1 MAQGR
6 INFQVGFQVDKTGLN
21 TLKASLQELMSL
33 KPIDLINSTDAI
45 NDLQEIQTVV
55 AKMQEALNK
64 SYNFKL
70 DSYNV
75 SSFNKELNA
84 AGVNIDRLRNAMEKA
99 GPKGEI
105 VFRNFANA
113 VTQSK
118 LELKETYNLID
129 SMGKTLM
136 NTIRW
141 SIASSA
147 INTVTG
153 SIQKAW
159 SFTKQ
164 LDSSLNDIR
173 IVTEKSSD
181 EMAQFA
187 KHANNAAKELGTTT
201 KQYAQSSLIYFQQG
215 LSDEEVTARSE
226 VTIKAANVTGQSAA
240 QVSEQL
246 TAIWNGY
253 KVSAEEAEL
262 YIDKVSAVAAT
273 TAADLEEMSDGMSKV
288 ASAANAMGVDIDQLN
303 GMLATIVSV
312 TREDSSAV
320 GTALKTIFARM
331 GDLKVEGEDEF
342 GVTLGEVSGQLKT
355 MGIEILDSQDQ
366 MREMGDIIEEVADK
380 WEGWTEAQQR
390 AAAVAIAGKRQ
401 YNNLI
406 ALFENWDMYESSKQT
421 SEDAA
426 GTLQKQQDIAME
438 SLQKHFDKL
447 TATAEDLYM
456 SFFDSESFKDILDFL
471 TKLVEIL
478 DDFVDTVGG
487 GGVVLT
493 VLSSALLQLG
503 SKQISQGISTMVT
516 NFQNAH
522 ENAEKINTVLTNLK
536 EFSFKGIDSTVD
548 KIVEVREQLILLK
561 KKGLLNDEDYNAM
574 QDELQTLI
582 EAANAASDVKATQ
595 EATDKRMQ
603 SDIAL
608 YRTKDSKGRLRD
620 SEGRYA
626 EEVISLEEVFNEG
639 DRLRELGNSAEEA
652 ALQNEKLKIYLDQLE
667 ESKRLFDSR
676 FNEAVKQGGT
686 LPADIEASANK
697 TRIEAFSEDYENKN
711 NKIQQY
717 IDLTSKAINETGM
730 LTEEE
735 KENVNSSLEKLQAK
749 MDAYKEAIQLEKK
762 LTAELNALDDSDPK
776 KTAVK
781 KTLISAK
788 RSTTRRK
795 NAVTEAFSG
804 AKTEG
809 EKAKKIVANTNKT
822 IKEEVKKG
830 GAGVGAEAKKV
841 GEKVQENLNKEFKKI
856 NTQQII
862 QNITNSIAAISQLAS
877 SIMMLKNLG
886 SIWSNEEI
894 SIGDKWLQ
902 TITIVASTL
911 PLIYNSLETLN
922 TAMGRSS
929 TLIDVINAKKSAKNA
944 LDAID
949 LKHAKDIT
957 TATWFQVAAKKAG
970 VTADADGL
978 KILLAKTPAE
988 LKQLGLT
995 EAQIAALIK
1004 QKAAQDAVNASMLLN
1019 PVMLIVAG
1027 LAALAAVTTAVINA
1041 QKKQREQ
1048 QIENNKEIINQTKTL
1063 MEEANKQQ
1071 ELYTKYIDL
1080 LATYKQTGTEKDNLE
1095 KATLDLAKAYDIEIN
1110 KLDLILERYDK
1121 INQAIVDKKYQ
1132 ETKDAKDE
1140 AAMGLNAAKTNLEL
1154 STGINNRYSKNF
1166 PAFYIDAGVYL
1177 EDNELELLQ
1186 KLSKQGIK
1194 VEGYASTDLF
1204 NFILDNTAE
1213 AGFFINSFDDFIKTY
1228 STISTVLNNLTSLD
1242 FQDNELASNLKEWLN
1257 DNKDEY
1263 EAYIQAIN
1271 DYDKR
1276 LSEFAQVS
1284 LEKVNQDL
1292 GINIEEIDNIATFQ
1306 EYKENFIAEF
1316 KKIMLEEEVVYT
1328 EDEIQKMVDSVLGSF
1343 SHLEDEIENAAIY
1356 DELLKILFNPPDK
1369 PATNFEDI
1377 TIEEYLKQ
1385 LEKDGRLKIAAGALG
1400 LFDDT
1405 TSILISEFD
1414 KAMLRYEAQLAY
1426 HAKAANLTDLLAT
1439 AILGGEDPSKIKDNE
1454 YFKELKDLDIVDDLL
1469 KNFENKTVTEQLK
1482 ILGEIESKM
1491 SDLIDK
1497 WVEGDG
1503 KLEDLNSELTDA
1515 EKNFLRIKASVAESQ
1530 YPLAGLVNALKLVG
1544 DGFTLAADKVEEF
1557 KKIAPE
1563 LLEGSIVNADGSIA
1577 LNQETIS
1584 AVAQTYLTDEEYLT
1598 KKSEIEAKLSDETV
1612 SEEDKAKYTELLS
1625 ELNSVYYYI
1634 KNINTLIAQI
1644 PLDPYRVLNQQINA
1658 ITRTITKLEEA
1669 QEHLV
1674 GKALLDNLE
1683 AQCQELA
1690 RANTL
1695 LQDRFN
1701 LFKEIEKNNINS
1713 QISSIITAG
1722 LNSQGLTHNDLFD
1735 INGAVNL
1742 ETYTQLMEIAK
1753 TATASEKTTWDAF
1766 FNELDTYIEKY
1777 NDFIDGITDNK
1788 TTELAKQ
1795 FEKFELGFQIEL
1807 DKQQLTKDL
1816 ESFWRDF
1823 NNYSFVKFRE
1833 FLQKSLG
1840 ATQAMFNI
1848 ELSKFNALSSES
1860 LTLSELITA
1869 KQESLNKL
1877 QENALTQKEEIV
1889 ELEEFINSIYSTRI
1903 EYQQNIIDLTEKQI
1917 ALNKL
1922 VFGEDAY
1929 SKFNTL
1935 MSNNLAYYSNA
1946 TTYAKDAAIA
1956 AQNEVQNF
1964 TGDITSEEYKDLV
1977 FKSIEATQA
1986 WGDAIEAET
1995 NAVVSYYE
2003 SSIDRIFGAIEEA
2016 ATGSN
2021 REDWERQMSWA
2032 SSTDERWLDDVE
2044 AIYQLRDIE
2053 REYDKAIEKATGAQ
2067 KKQLQERKAAELA
2080 ILEAKK
2086 SQSVLQKADVER
2098 AQKSLEIEQARMA
2111 LEDARNNK
2119 NKMRLTRGA
2128 DGTYGYQYVA
2138 DDNAIREAEDKL
2150 EGLYEDLY
2158 TFDKERYRDSLDEIA
2173 ELWAE
2178 YAEKRKELGADGEL
2192 DEEDLAIL
2200 QGYTQELEK
2209 LSLVTGST
2217 LENLK
2222 TDIQAAY
2229 GKGLTEA
2236 QMSEMVRA
2244 NISAT
2249 STGIAEFANK
2259 ILQSGIDGVIGSYEI
2274 ELATETGKV
2283 ASYFEEVAK
2292 ELDPAKEGSFAAH
2305 LQSVQGSAQGI
2316 VNAFNKL
2323 AASDSMKNLKDALS
2337 DMKTSF
2343 DNLAKSIET
2352 CINKI
2357 LKLMDYNALVADS
2370 SSIQDAVNKAYND
2383 KGETILNAGF
2393 LGASYMKQ
2401 EGIIDKDATGAE
2413 IMQAFHDNDV
2423 VFTDTVG
2430 EKHDADMFFTS
2441 TNLPTFDKN
2450 NADDRYWGETI
2461 HLALLPYIDEI
2472 RKNKYMQQGFKE
2484 RMGDYGWNKF
2494 IKYANIQELQ
2504 SGGYTGE
2511 WGTDGRL
2518 AVLHEKELV
2527 LNKDDT
2533 SNVLQAVNIIRSIA
2547 STLGSL
2553 SNNRTLQMM
2562 SGLSA
2567 SAAAW
2572 ELAKEMIIEQK
2583 VDITAEFPNATD
2595 KDEIMEA
2602 FDNLINLASQHA
2614 YKTTR

>member
-6 INFQVGFQVDKTGLN
+6 INFQVGFNVDKSGLN

-33 KPIDLINSTDAI
+33 KPIDLINSTDAV
-45 NDLQEIQTVV
+45 NDLQEIQTV
-55 AKMQEALNK
+55 ATKMQEALNK

-75 SSFNKELNA
+75 NTFNKELNS

-129 SMGKTLM
+129 QMSKTLM

-201 KQYAQSSLIYFQQG
+201 KQYTQSSLIYFQQG
-215 LSDEEVTARSE
+215 LSDEEVAARSE
-226 VTIKAANVTGQSAA
+226 VTIKAANVTGQNAA

-262 YIDKVSAVAAT
+262 YIDKVAAVAAA
-273 TAADLEEMSDGMSKV
+273 TAADLEELSSGMSKV
-288 ASAANAMGVDIDQLN
+288 ASAANNMGVDIDQLN
-303 GMLATIVSV
+303 AMLATTISV
-312 TREDSSAV
+312 TREAPEAV
-320 GTALKTIFARM
+320 GTAFKTIFARISDIEA
-331 GDLKVEGEDEF
+331 GLDSET
-342 GVTLGEVSGQLKT
+342 TLGEYTAKMKE
-355 MGIEILDSQDQ
+355 MGFSVLDSNNHLRD
-366 MREMGDIIEEVADK
+366 MGDVIEEIGSK
-380 WEGWTEAQQR
+380 WTSLSRETQTALAQTM
-390 AAAVAIAGKRQ
+390 AGTRQ
-401 YNNLI
+401 YNNLL
-406 ALFENWDMYESSKQT
+406 ALFDSWSMYEATIKT
-421 SEDAA
+421 SMNAA

-493 VLSSALLQLG
+493 TLSSLLLQLG

-522 ENAEKINTVLTNLK
+522 ENAEKINTILANLK

-561 KKGLLNDEDYNAM
+561 KKGLLNDEDYNVM

-603 SDIAL
+603 SDVAL

-626 EEVISLEEVFNEG
+626 EEVVSLEEVFNEG

-676 FNEAVKQGGT
+676 FTEAVKQGGT
-686 LPADIEASANK
+686 MPADIEASAKK

-730 LTEEE
+730 LTVEE
-735 KENVNSSLEKLQAK
+735 KENVNASLEKLQAK

-762 LTAELNALDDSDPK
+762 LTAELNALDDSDPN
-776 KTAVK
+776 KTAAK
-781 KTLISAK
+781 KALTSAK

-809 EKAKKIVANTNKT
+809 EKAKKIVANTNKA

-830 GAGVGAEAKKV
+830 GAGIAAEAKKV

-856 NTQQII
+856 NAQQII
-862 QNITNSIAAISQLAS
+862 QNITNSIAAIGQLAS

-886 SIWSNEEI
+886 SIWSDNDM

-911 PLIYNSLETLN
+911 PLIYNSLEVLN
-922 TAMGRSS
+922 TAMGRNA

-957 TATWFQVAAKKAG
+957 AATWFQVAAKKAG

-978 KILLAKTPAE
+978 KVLLAKTPAE

-1004 QKAAQDAVNASMLLN
+1004 QKAAQDAVNASMLSN
-1019 PVMLIVAG
+1019 PVMLTVAG
-1027 LAALAAVTTAVINA
+1027 LAALVTVTSAVINA
-1041 QKKQREQ
+1041 QKAQAEQ

-1063 MEEANKQQ
+1063 MEEADKQQ

-1095 KATLDLAKAYDIEIN
+1095 KATLDLANAYDIEIN

-1121 INQAIVDKKYQ
+1121 IQAAITEQQYNKAKN
-1132 ETKDAKDE
+1132 AKDE

-1154 STGINNRYSKNF
+1154 NAGKEIQLGQSNLVFSVGLSFTDKEKELNNELKKQLGKYWGWNPGAMGGGNTGAAILGANKLTADEWIEVYQSINNVLKTITTEE
-1166 PAFYIDAGVYL
+1166 ADG
-1177 EDNELELLQ
+1177 NEL
-1186 KLSKQGIK
+1186 
-1194 VEGYASTDLF
+1194 YF
-1204 NFILDNTAE
+1204 
-1213 AGFFINSFDDFIKTY
+1213 
-1228 STISTVLNNLTSLD
+1228 
-1242 FQDNELASNLKEWLN
+1242 NLKKWLD

-1263 EAYIQAIN
+1263 EAYIQAVN
-1271 DYDKR
+1271 DYDTR
-1276 LSEFAQVS
+1276 LTEFAQVS

-1292 GINIEEIDNIATFQ
+1292 GINIEEIDNIETFKK
-1306 EYKENFIAEF
+1306 YKARFIEEF
-1316 KKIMLEEEVVYT
+1316 KEIMSAEGVRDQYT
-1328 EDEIQKMVDSVLGSF
+1328 DTEIEKMVDNTLGSF
-1343 SHLEDEIENAAIY
+1343 THLEDEIENVTIF
-1356 DELLKILFNPPDK
+1356 DELLNKLTYKKLLHKSQKKEDK
-1369 PATNFEDI
+1369 KNV
-1377 TIEEYLKQ
+1377 EEYLKK
-1385 LEKDGRLKIAAGALG
+1385 LEKEGRLKIAAGALS
-1400 LFDDT
+1400 LFDDDIT
-1405 TSILISEFD
+1405 HILISDFD
-1414 KAMLRYEAQLAY
+1414 NAMSRYEAQLAY
-1426 HAKAANLTDLLAT
+1426 HAKAANLTDLLAN
-1439 AILGGEDPSKIKDNE
+1439 AIIGGEELEDNE
-1454 YFKELKDLDIVDDLL
+1454 VFKQLKDLDIVDNLL
-1469 KNFENKTVTEQLK
+1469 ENFTEKSSVEQLEV
-1482 ILGEIESKM
+1482 LGKIESQM
-1491 SDLIDK
+1491 SNLIDK
-1497 WVEGDG
+1497 WVTGDG
-1503 KLEDLNSELTDA
+1503 KLEELNSELTDA
-1515 EKNFLRIKASVAESQ
+1515 EQNFLRIKASVAESQ
-1530 YPLAGLVNALKLVG
+1530 YPLAGLINALELVG
-1544 DGFTLAADKVEEF
+1544 DGFTLAANKVEEF
-1557 KKIAPE
+1557 KKIAPD
-1563 LLEGSIVNADGSIA
+1563 LLKGSMVNADGSIT

-1584 AVAQTYLTDEEYLT
+1584 TIAQTYLTNEEYLT

-1634 KNINTLIAQI
+1634 KNINTLIAQT

-1722 LNSQGLTHNDLFD
+1722 LNSQGLTNNDLFD

-1742 ETYTQLMEIAK
+1742 ETYAQLMEIAK

-1777 NDFIDGITDNK
+1777 NDFIDGIADNK

-1823 NNYSFVKFRE
+1823 NNYGFNE
-1833 FLQKSLG
+1833 FKESLQKSLG

-1860 LTLSELITA
+1860 LSLSELITA
-1869 KQESLNKL
+1869 KQESLNAL
-1877 QENALTQKEEIV
+1877 QENALTQKEEIA

-1903 EYQQNIIDLTEKQI
+1903 EYQQNIIDLIEKQI

-1922 VFGEDAY
+1922 VFGENAY
-1929 SKFNTL
+1929 NKFNTL
-1935 MSNNLAYYSNA
+1935 ASNSLAYYSNA

-1956 AQNEVQNF
+1956 AQNEVYKF
-1964 TGDITSEEYKDLV
+1964 TGDKTSERYKELV
-1977 FKSIEATQA
+1977 SKSIEATQA

-2003 SSIDRIFGAIEEA
+2003 SSVDRIFGAIEEA

-2021 REDWERQMSWA
+2021 REDWERQMSWT
-2032 SSTDERWLDDVE
+2032 SSTDERWLDEVE
-2044 AIYQLRDIE
+2044 AIYQLRDVE
-2053 REYDKAIEKATGAQ
+2053 REYDKVIEKATGAQ
-2067 KKQLQERKAAELA
+2067 KKQLQERKTAELA

-2086 SQSVLQKADVER
+2086 SQGTLQKADVER

-2119 NKMRLTRGA
+2119 TKMRLTRGA

-2138 DDNAIREAEDKL
+2138 DDNVIREAQDKL
-2150 EGLYEDLY
+2150 DDLYEDLY
-2158 TFDKERYRDSLDEIA
+2158 TFDKERYRGALDEIA

-2192 DEEDLAIL
+2192 DKEDLAIL
-2200 QGYTQELEK
+2200 SGYTQELEK
-2209 LSLVTGST
+2209 LSSVTGST

-2229 GKGLTEA
+2229 GEGLTEA

-2274 ELATETGKV
+2274 ELSTETQKV
-2283 ASYFEEVAK
+2283 AGYFTEVK
-2292 ELDPAKEGSFAAH
+2292 NELDPAKEGSFAAH

-2316 VNAFNKL
+2316 VDAFNKL
-2323 AASDSMKNLKDALS
+2323 ATSDSMKDLKDALS

-2370 SSIQDAVNKAYND
+2370 SNIQDAVNKAYND
-2383 KGETILNAGF
+2383 KGETTLNAGF
-2393 LGASYMKQ
+2393 LGTSYMKQ
-2401 EGIIDKDATGAE
+2401 EGIIAKDATGAE
-2413 IMQAFHDNDV
+2413 IMQAFHDNSV
-2423 VFTDTVG
+2423 VFTDIAG
-2430 EKHDADMFFTS
+2430 EKHNSDMFFTS

-2450 NADDRYWGETI
+2450 NTDDRYWGETI
-2461 HLALLPYIDEI
+2461 YLALLPYIDEI

-2494 IKYANIQELQ
+2494 IKYANIQELK

-2511 WGTDGRL
+2511 WGSDGRL

-2533 SNVLQAVNIIRSIA
+2533 ANVLQAVNIIRSIA

-2553 SNNRTLQMM
+2553 SNTRALSMM
-2562 SGLSA
+2562 SGLGA
-2567 SAAAW
+2567 SVAAW